1 MVTEKEKIIVIGIAY
16 QIYPKDKKP
25 NRNNNNN
32 NQNIKKKN
40 HKPQM
45 YVNIK

>member
-25 NRNNNNN
+25 NRNTN
-32 NQNIKKKN
+32 NQNIKKN

-45 YVNIK
+45 YEAIK